1 MDTLTLKKRLD
12 FFIEKEVQILRN
24 IEIKDKVS
32 QLSLYNRVLFVIAS
46 IFEVKVLK
54 HEVKVW

>member
-1 MDTLTLKKRLD
+1 MDTFTLKKRLD
-12 FFIEKEVQILRN
+12 CFIEKEVQILRN